1 MYHSTGGEMMKLGKG
16 KITVL
21 LIPAI
26 GLVMISVLIGGSW
39 YVSSRIR
46 DGLLVPK
53 NGVQLLDLEVVDLT
67 ENHIT
72 LGVTPLTQKNHWK
85 KEGIWGLR
93 WNGGY
98 AQVGQILYQNEHKVD
113 RLFFPQTG
121 NLKRG
126 DMVRLDVY
134 AFPDDPQKA
143 FGLQTQ
149 DVVFTSPLGNYSAWF
164 IEGRSNKWVIFL
176 HGKRDHPPQQPLHAF
191 PILPVV
197 AKLEFPSLVITYC
210 NDLGEPESPDGF
222 HRYGQYEWKDLEGA
236 VKYAVEQG
244 AKEFIL
250 VGYSMGGAI
259 VMNFL
264 YRSPLADK
272 VRGVILDSPMLNL
285 SATTDFGGRLVGLP
299 QFLIS
304 LGKLTAGIRFK
315 IDWKALDNLRRANE
329 LTAPILLFHGDA
341 DRTIPVET
349 SDALAKARADI
360 VSYHRVPGATHIRSW
375 NMNPSKYEDA
385 VRDFLR
391 RVLSTK
397 R

>member
-1 MYHSTGGEMMKLGKG
+1 
-16 KITVL
+16 
-21 LIPAI
+21 
-26 GLVMISVLIGGSW
+26 
-39 YVSSRIR
+39 
-46 DGLLVPK
+46 
-53 NGVQLLDLEVVDLT
+53 LEVVDLT
-67 ENHIT
+67 ENQIT

-98 AQVGQILYQNEHKVD
+98 AQVSQILNLNEHQVN
-113 RLFFPQTG
+113 RMFFPLAG

-126 DMVRLDVY
+126 DMVRLDAF
-134 AFPDDPQKA
+134 AFPDDPQNS

-149 DVVFTSPLGNYSAWF
+149 DIVFSSTLGNFRAWF
-164 IEGRSNKWVIFL
+164 IDGHSNRWVIFV
-176 HGKRDHPPQQPLHAF
+176 HGKRDHPPQKPLRAF

-197 AKLEFPSLVITYC
+197 SRLGNPSLVITYR

-236 VKYAVEQG
+236 LRYATEQG
-244 AKEFIL
+244 AKDFIL

-264 YRSPLADK
+264 HRSPLADRVK
-272 VRGVILDSPMLNL
+272 GVILDSPMLNL
-285 SATTDFGGRLVGLP
+285 SATINFGGRLAGIP

-304 LGKLTAGIRFK
+304 LGKFMAGIRFK
-315 IDWKALDNLRRANE
+315 IDWKALDYLRFAND
-329 LTAPILLFHGDA
+329 LTIPILLFHGDA

-349 SDALAKARADI
+349 SDALAKARTDI
-360 VSYHRVPGATHIRSW
+360 VNYHRVPGATHVRSW

-385 VRDFLR
+385 VRDFLVR
-391 RVLSTK
+391 ALSTK
-397 R
+397 G